1 MGYTRRR
8 RPSRILMIKYT
19 VTVTEQFVRDKRIVI
34 HAQNEGDLLTRL
46 EDRVNGERRRLDAD
60 EGEILNYLIEDEQ
73 RVL

>member
-1 MGYTRRR
+1 
-8 RPSRILMIKYT
+8 MIKYT
-19 VTVTEQFVRDKRIVI
+19 VTVTEQFVRDKRIVM

>member
-1 MGYTRRR
+1 
-8 RPSRILMIKYT
+8 MIKYT
-19 VTVTEQFVRDKRIVI
+19 VTVTEQFERDKRIVI

>member
-1 MGYTRRR
+1 
-8 RPSRILMIKYT
+8 MIKYT

-34 HAQNEGDLLTRL
+34 HAQNEEDLLTRL

>member
-1 MGYTRRR
+1 
-8 RPSRILMIKYT
+8 MIKYT

>member
-8 RPSRILMIKYT
+8 RPRRILMKKYT